1 MTDRNAI
8 ASPGSGEAGSAYV
21 AVLVVLV
28 VLTILGLALVLVT
41 QTEVQIGVNERQAT
55 RVVYAAD
62 SGVRAATATVLVT
75 ADYEPKTLFVGDGFD
90 PSSPTTTVR
99 VGERIE
105 ISPFFPILDAPCN
118 LCSIN
123 QGSEFYQVNHAVT
136 ARATRIGWTG
146 SAPDASSP
154 QFAQK
159 TISLLVEIQPWQMT
173 PRAFTALEGDLTEIR
188 F

>member
-1 MTDRNAI
+1 MTHRNAI
-8 ASPGSGEAGSAYV
+8 ASRRNGEAGSAYV

-90 PSSPTTTVR
+90 PTSPTTTVR

-123 QGSEFYQVNHAVT
+123 QGSEFFQVNHAVT
-136 ARATRIGWTG
+136 AQATRIGWTG
-146 SAPDASSP
+146 AAPDASSP

-159 TISLLVEIQPWQMT
+159 TISLLVEIQPWQMN
-173 PRAFTALEGDLTEIR
+173 PRAFTALEDDLSGIK